1 MSGEE
6 PTTKSDSDA
15 ESPLSPAEKYKQ
27 ARLTEA
33 ALDQLRTLE
42 VMALVGCFLAPA
54 AATYFLYITRNFL
67 NWPSEGLFSNFNLG
81 IVLLATEVGPLSHA
95 IKLVLQHT
103 LHLQRIVNSN
113 PYRMVRI
120 TPTRYRD
127 LLSRIGD
134 LEARVLAQPDDAAG
148 GGGGGGG
155 HQGCQCSDP
164 ERQQAM
170 IGKMRDEVTQ
180 QVRAALHPEI
190 DAVVRAVRRYEKKS
204 STLTHDTEQQML
216 DLRRRLDD
224 AIALS
229 AVVARNGAERGSMMG
244 KVARGGLYV
253 VTFPVTA
260 IFWTVSMVSAPLAL
274 PKNWLASSGRRLIA
288 AGETQG
294 HGQGQGLPGQVQARQ
309 RRSSSGSARYGS
321 RPS

>member
-1 MSGEE
+1 MGGEGS
-6 PTTKSDSDA
+6 PTKSDSDA

-33 ALDQLRTLE
+33 ALGRLRTLE

-134 LEARVLAQPDDAAG
+134 LEARVLAQSDSAEE

-155 HQGCQCSDP
+155 HQGCQCNDP
-164 ERQQAM
+164 ERQQTM

-204 STLTHDTEQQML
+204 STLTHDTEQQLL

-229 AVVARNGAERGSMMG
+229 AVVARNSAERGGVMG

-260 IFWTVSMVSAPLAL
+260 IFWTVSMVSAPLAA
-274 PKNWLASSGRRLIA
+274 PSNWLAKGGRRLIA
-288 AGETQG
+288 GREA
-294 HGQGQGLPGQVQARQ
+294 QGLGGQRQAPGQVQARQ
-309 RRSSSGSARYGS
+309 KRSSSGSARSGS